1 MRRRVLA
8 ASIALLC
15 SVMLAGCVSIPSSGA
30 VNAGNPA
37 VVDVNPELDIIASG
51 PKKDGTPQ
59 EIVEGFIA
67 AAVSPRNNYQVARQF
82 LTSAF
87 ADEWQADAAAT
98 IDAGRREVT
107 AIDDSSMVVE
117 VTPVAS
123 LTAGGQYAVSES
135 RAAIPL
141 PYRLEQVDGQW
152 RISEAPPGVVIDE
165 ANFASVFRK
174 HALYFFDPGYHY
186 LVPDLRWFAG
196 RDSVQTSI
204 VKALLTGPAEW
215 LAPGVVS
222 AFPDGVR
229 LDPDAVPVD
238 GTVASVDLS
247 GAAFDDLLTVQRMQE
262 QLDESLVGN
271 VRNVSTV
278 ALSLNGLEQD
288 VPELPGQVVVNP
300 RVAQRPVVYDGV
312 SFGYLATSG
321 EGIDPIPGLSAEV
334 EELAPTGAALGPD
347 AESAAV
353 RSAAGVSLVVAGE
366 APVLLDPRA
375 DLVVP
380 AIDGAGNVWS
390 VPRGSPDQ
398 LVVFAPDG
406 TDLPLDVPWGGSSI
420 AAIEVSRDSTRLIA
434 LLGGGARTQ
443 FVVASI
449 ERDAE
454 GRPISLGPVALQLD
468 DTAGTPLDVAWLDA
482 SNVASLTALPDGTTR
497 LVTQEIGGFAS
508 DRQGPDG
515 GVLLDGG
522 NSITDVRV
530 LTSAGALNVRSGVG
544 WQVRAPNLS
553 IRFTAVQQPN

>member
-1 MRRRVLA
+1 MRRRLFA
-8 ASIALLC
+8 ASVAIMSA
-15 SVMLAGCVSIPSSGA
+15 VMLAGCVSIPSSGA
-30 VNAGNPA
+30 VNAGNSA
-37 VVDVNPELDIIASG
+37 VVDEDPEFDIIAPG
-51 PKKDGTPQ
+51 PIVDGTPEQ
-59 EIVEGFIA
+59 IVQGFMD
-67 AAVSPRNNYQVARQF
+67 AAVSPGNNYRVARQF
-82 LTSAF
+82 LTPAF

-98 IDAGRREVT
+98 IYTGARRPI
-107 AIDDSSMVVE
+107 AIDESSMIVE

-123 LTAGGQYAVSES
+123 LTAGGQYAVTES

-174 HALYFFDPGYHY
+174 HALYYFDPEYRY
-186 LVPDLRWFAG
+186 LVPDVRWFAG

-262 QLDESLVGN
+262 QLDASLVGK
-271 VRNVSTV
+271 VRNVSRVT
-278 ALSLNGLEQD
+278 LSLNGLEQD
-288 VPELPGQVVVNP
+288 VPDLPGQVVVNP
-300 RVAQRPVVYDGV
+300 RVAQRPVVYDGA

-321 EGIDPIPGLSAEV
+321 ESIDPIPGLSAEV
-334 EELAPTGAALGPD
+334 ETLAPTGAALGPD

-353 RSAAGVSLVVAGE
+353 RSAGGVSLVLAGE

-380 AIDGAGNVWS
+380 AIDGAGYVWS

-406 TDLPLDVPWGGSSI
+406 TDQPLDVPWGGSSI

-434 LLGGGARTQ
+434 LVGDGARTQ

-449 ERDAE
+449 QRDTD
-454 GRPISLGPVALQLD
+454 GRIALGPMALRLD

-522 NSITDVRV
+522 NSITDIRV

-544 WQVRAPNLS
+544 WQARTSDLIV
-553 IRFTAVQQPN
+553 RFTAVQQPN

>member
-1 MRRRVLA
+1 MRRRLFA
-8 ASIALLC
+8 ASVAVM
-15 SVMLAGCVSIPSSGA
+15 SAVMLAGCVSIPSSGA
-30 VNAGNPA
+30 VNAGNSA
-37 VVDVNPELDIIASG
+37 VVDENPEFDIIAPG
-51 PKKDGTPQ
+51 PKVDGTPQ
-59 EIVEGFIA
+59 EIVQGFMD
-67 AAVSPRNNYQVARQF
+67 AAVSPGNNYRVAREF
-82 LTSAF
+82 LTQAF

-98 IDAGRREVT
+98 IHVGKREFS

-165 ANFASVFRK
+165 TNFASVFRK
-174 HALYFFDPGYHY
+174 HALYFFDSEYRY

-215 LAPGVVS
+215 LDPGVVS

-262 QLDESLVGN
+262 QLDASLVGK
-271 VRNVSTV
+271 VRNVFRVT
-278 ALSLNGLEQD
+278 LSLNGLEQD
-288 VPELPGQVVVNP
+288 VPDLPGQVVVNP
-300 RVAQRPVVYDGV
+300 RVAQRPVVYDGA

-321 EGIDPIPGLSAEV
+321 EGIEPIPGVSAEV
-334 EELAPTGAALGPD
+334 EELAPIGAALGPD
-347 AESAAV
+347 ADSAAV
-353 RSAAGVSLVVAGE
+353 LSAGGVSLVLAGE

-380 AIDGAGNVWS
+380 AIDGAGYVWS
-390 VPRGSPDQ
+390 VPRGSPDE

-406 TDLPLDVPWGGSSI
+406 ADLPLDVPWGGSSI
-420 AAIEVSRDSTRLIA
+420 AAIEVSRDSTRVIV
-434 LLGGGARTQ
+434 LLGDGARTQ

-454 GRPISLGPVALQLD
+454 GRPVALGPVALRLA

-515 GVLLDGG
+515 GFLVDGG
-522 NSITDVRV
+522 NSINDIRV
-530 LTSAGALNVRSGVG
+530 LTSAGSLNVRSGVG
-544 WQVRAPNLS
+544 WQVRAPNLV

>member
-1 MRRRVLA
+1 MHRRVFA
-8 ASIALLC
+8 ASVALLC
-15 SVMLAGCVSIPSSGA
+15 AAMLAGCVSIPSSGA
-30 VNAGNPA
+30 VNAGNSA
-37 VVDVNPELDIIASG
+37 VVEENPELDIIAAG
-51 PKKDGTPQ
+51 PKVDGTPQ
-59 EIVEGFIA
+59 EIVQGFMA

-82 LTSAF
+82 LTTTF

-98 IDAGRREVT
+98 IDAGERDFT

-123 LTAGGQYAVSES
+123 LTAGGQYAASES

-174 HALYFFDPGYHY
+174 HALYFFDPGYRY

-215 LAPGVVS
+215 LDPGVVS

-262 QLDESLVGN
+262 QLDESLVGK
-271 VRNVSTV
+271 VRNVTTV
-278 ALSLNGLEQD
+278 TLLLNGLEQD
-288 VPELPGQVVVNP
+288 VPDLPGQVVVNP
-300 RVAQRPVVYDGV
+300 RVAQRPVVYDGA

-321 EGIDPIPGLSAEV
+321 EGIEPIPGLSAEV

-366 APVLLDPRA
+366 AAVLLDPRA

-380 AIDGAGNVWS
+380 AMDGAGYVWS
-390 VPRGSPDQ
+390 VPRASPDQ
-398 LVVFAPDG
+398 LVAFAPDG

-434 LLGGGARTQ
+434 LLGDGARTQ

-449 ERDAE
+449 EHDAE
-454 GRPISLGPVALQLD
+454 GRPLALGPVALRLG

-515 GVLLDGG
+515 GVLVDGG

-544 WQVRAPNLS
+544 WQVRAPNLN

>member
-8 ASIALLC
+8 ASVAVLC
-15 SVMLAGCVSIPSSGA
+15 AAMLAGCVSIPSTGA
-30 VNAGNPA
+30 VNAGNSA
-37 VVDVNPELDIIASG
+37 VVDENPEFDIIAPG
-51 PKKDGTPQ
+51 PRVDGTPE
-59 EIVEGFIA
+59 EIVQGFMD
-67 AAVSPRNNYQVARQF
+67 AAVSPGNNYRVARQF
-82 LTSAF
+82 LTPAF

-98 IDAGRREVT
+98 IDAGARRPI
-107 AIDDSSMVVE
+107 AIDESSMIVE

-141 PYRLEQVDGQW
+141 PYRLEQVEGQW

-174 HALYFFDPGYHY
+174 HALYFFDPEYRY

-215 LAPGVVS
+215 LDPGVVS

-262 QLDESLVGN
+262 QLDASLVGK

-278 ALSLNGLEQD
+278 TLSLNGLEQD
-288 VPELPGQVVVNP
+288 VPDLPGQVVVNP
-300 RVAQRPVVYDGV
+300 RVAQRPVVYDGA

-321 EGIDPIPGLSAEV
+321 ESIDPIPGLSAEV
-334 EELAPTGAALGPD
+334 ETLAPTGAALGPD

-353 RSAAGVSLVVAGE
+353 RSAGGVSLVLAGE

-380 AIDGAGNVWS
+380 AIGGAGYVWS

-406 TDLPLDVPWGGSSI
+406 TALPLDVPWGGSSI

-434 LLGGGARTQ
+434 LLGDGARTQ

-454 GRPISLGPVALQLD
+454 GRPVALGPVALRLA

-482 SNVASLTALPDGTTR
+482 SNVASLTELPDGTTR

-522 NSITDVRV
+522 NSITDIRV

-544 WQVRAPNLS
+544 WQERAPNLV